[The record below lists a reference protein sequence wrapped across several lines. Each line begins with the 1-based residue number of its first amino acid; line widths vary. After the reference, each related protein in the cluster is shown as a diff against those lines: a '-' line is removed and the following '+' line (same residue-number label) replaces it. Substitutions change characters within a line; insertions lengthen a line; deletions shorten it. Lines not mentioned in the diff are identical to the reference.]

1 MEKLVFKFEKFI
13 SYFLL
18 ILAGIFIIFE
28 TMELLWTTYDV
39 MYKRFEGGKGFVH
52 VPYAGLSVM
61 VVFFNILMMLEI
73 MQTIKVFNKGLTVK
87 LRVILLV
94 CLIAVSRKI
103 FLLDV
108 EHDAM
113 LEFST
118 AALIFAIALGYYFIS
133 RSELMNKL
141 NHDGEE

>member
-1 MEKLVFKFEKFI
+1 
-13 SYFLL
+13 
-18 ILAGIFIIFE
+18 
-28 TMELLWTTYDV
+28 
-39 MYKRFEGGKGFVH
+39 
-52 VPYAGLSVM
+52 
-61 VVFFNILMMLEI
+61 
-73 MQTIKVFNKGLTVK
+73 
-87 LRVILLV
+87 
-94 CLIAVSRKI
+94 VSRKI